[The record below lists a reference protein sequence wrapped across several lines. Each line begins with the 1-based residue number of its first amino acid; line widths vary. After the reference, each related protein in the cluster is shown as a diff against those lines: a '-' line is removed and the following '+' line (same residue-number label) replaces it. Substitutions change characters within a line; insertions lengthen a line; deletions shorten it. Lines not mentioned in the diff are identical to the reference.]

1 MHGKGSWWLFSFN
14 DNGEVTLFLDILSV
28 NGNLKMY
35 KKGEEKMYRIDKEKK
50 NIYNKK

>member
-1 MHGKGSWWLFSFN
+1 MPLPNSN
-14 DNGEVTLFLDILSV
+14 RYPV